1 VTHRGRWPGCVLALA
16 FLAAGCGGAA
26 SSSQTTVTYVGVTG
40 GSISYGMTQRP
51 TGCNPNTPGGD
62 TPATLQVLGAVL
74 PSPYVVNMNG
84 GVSPNPNLIV
94 QAELVSAAPA
104 PEKIVYTLNPDAVW
118 SDGVP
123 ITAKDFIYA
132 WQQQRGG
139 LLSQP
144 NTAASIAGY
153 RDIGSITG
161 SDKGRTVT
169 VVFRTPF
176 ADWQMLFANLL
187 PAHIMEKAGWDPACS
202 TVDPSIDLSGGP
214 FRITRVTPTAIVLGT
229 NPRWWGTKPD
239 VRTITVHIASGT
251 QQLAQWV
258 ASNFVQVAL
267 PTAITPT
274 FLDQMTSLPSVES
287 NVQLSPTFLQLQMA
301 SGATSTLSAN
311 VRFAIALSV
320 DRQALVNQQAAWALS
335 SVEVASS
342 NIYAQGESGYHAAPL
357 TTTTTTPGA
366 APATPTST
374 STTAIVQGGSVNF
387 PITPDPTEVAD
398 LMGVSGFARTAPG
411 DWLNVLGQPL
421 TIRLVADEGDSWAAA
436 TAPQLQEQLEDAG
449 FAVTLSLAP
458 TAAAAGQALADGSA
472 DAALIPQTTSPFL
485 SQTVAWYTDL
495 LGPPGQNGSENR
507 TNYDN
512 STFNSTVVAAS
523 QQLNPVTA
531 AKGYVVADTQL
542 WSDVVAL
549 PLFTEPSVLI
559 WSRKVGGVSQPV
571 SSNSLLWYAQYWAVR
586 VPESTSNTT
595 PTLPNP

>member
-1 VTHRGRWPGCVLALA
+1 
-16 FLAAGCGGAA
+16 
-26 SSSQTTVTYVGVTG
+26 
-40 GSISYGMTQRP
+40 
-51 TGCNPNTPGGD
+51 
-62 TPATLQVLGAVL
+62 
-74 PSPYVVNMNG
+74 
-84 GVSPNPNLIV
+84 
-94 QAELVSAAPA
+94 
-104 PEKIVYTLNPDAVW
+104 
-118 SDGVP
+118 
-123 ITAKDFIYA
+123 
-132 WQQQRGG
+132 
-139 LLSQP
+139 
-144 NTAASIAGY
+144 
-153 RDIGSITG
+153 
-161 SDKGRTVT
+161 
-169 VVFRTPF
+169 
-176 ADWQMLFANLL
+176 
-187 PAHIMEKAGWDPACS
+187 
-202 TVDPSIDLSGGP
+202 
-214 FRITRVTPTAIVLGT
+214 
-229 NPRWWGTKPD
+229 
-239 VRTITVHIASGT
+239 VHIASGT

-472 DAALIPQTTSPFL
+472 DLIPQTTSPFL

-495 LGPPGQNGSENR
+495 LGPPGQNGSENW